1 MCNWVPGPNL
11 DTQGEGPSLNLV
23 KFDSGSKIQP
33 ELYLLAVAACPSPYA
48 AGSWA
53 GAAHG
58 EVTDRD

>member
-23 KFDSGSKIQP
+23 KFDSGSK
-33 ELYLLAVAACPSPYA
+33 LYLLAVAACPSPYA

-53 GAAHG
+53 EAAHG